1 MCCEIMLKYARSQN
15 VVKREIAGEIFL
27 VPVKQ
32 KLADM
37 QNLFVLHGSG
47 ELIWNSLDDTPS
59 QQALVDVI
67 CESYDVSCEDAG
79 KDVDSFLSALLE
91 AELIKEVE

>member
-1 MCCEIMLKYARSQN
+1 MKYRQAAG

-37 QNLFVLHGSG
+37 QNLFVLHGCG
-47 ELIWNSLDDTPS
+47 EYVWDRLEKPADSREVAGCIAADYEVPLE
-59 QQALVDVI
+59 QAARDAAAFIAELVD
-67 CESYDVSCEDAG
+67 AG
-79 KDVDSFLSALLE
+79 LVNPAG
-91 AELIKEVE
+91 